1 MIIKCLLVRVA
12 LVLVSLHRGREVA
25 KLPMRSLGPGL
36 VNKLSST
43 LWLSLEPIEWPLS
56 VHPWKT
62 REGVAKAMST
72 SAFLKGQGFGP
83 LERDHMSSF
92 AHIWN
97 ICESDNE
104 AVTISPKYG

>member
-1 MIIKCLLVRVA
+1 
-12 LVLVSLHRGREVA
+12 
-25 KLPMRSLGPGL
+25 MRSLGPGL
-36 VNKLSST
+36 VNKFST
-43 LWLSLEPIEWPLS
+43 KLWLSLETIECPLS
-56 VHPWKT
+56 VQSWEA

-104 AVTISPKYG
+104 AVTISPKYGRAIVCLPASPRSTDN